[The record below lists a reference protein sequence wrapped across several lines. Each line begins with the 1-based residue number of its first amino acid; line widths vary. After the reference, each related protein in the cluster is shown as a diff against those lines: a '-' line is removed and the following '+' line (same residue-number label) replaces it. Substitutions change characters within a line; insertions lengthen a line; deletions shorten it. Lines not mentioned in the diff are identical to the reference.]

1 MENIWKD
8 RIWNKEIYLD
18 IGVAPIDEKMR
29 ESHLKWF
36 DYVQRRANKE
46 PVRKKQIDPSW
57 RNEKNRK
64 NLKIILVEVIKLI
77 R

>member
-36 DYVQRRANKE
+36 DHVQMRASKE
-46 PVRKKQIDPSW
+46 PVRK
-57 RNEKNRK
+57 N
-64 NLKIILVEVIKLI
+64 KLI
-77 R
+77 QVEGTKKIEKI